1 MKRIELTRGA
11 RLEIRASAHW
21 YSERAGN
28 GEEFL
33 AEVDR
38 VFAKI
43 ADRPLRYP
51 LWRADRPYRKARVR
65 RFPYAIFFVAD
76 EESIRVMA
84 VAHQKRRPGYWL
96 RRIR

>member
-1 MKRIELTRGA
+1 VKRIDLTRGA

-21 YSERAGN
+21 YAERTGL

-43 ADRPLRYP
+43 ADRALRYP

-65 RFPYAIFFVAD
+65 RFPYAVFFLAETERVV
-76 EESIRVMA
+76 VMA